1 MMDVCGS
8 ALPANPAALLRMQ
21 FEIAW
26 SLAWYHLET
35 LTTEEC
41 MWRPAP
47 TCLHISQDEAGSW
60 RADWPEREDY
70 DIGPPSI
77 GWTTW
82 HMCFWWRKALAHI
95 RASSEL
101 ERDDIR
107 WPGSAERLRV
117 ELIQCKD
124 EWLEVLNGPAQ
135 TLEAVP
141 ANSWPLPGAS
151 VAAIAAWLN
160 IELAKNA
167 AEVGLIRFLHR
178 VTP

>member
-1 MMDVCGS
+1 MIDASGS
-8 ALPANPAALLRMQ
+8 VSTETVAGFLRMQ

-26 SLAWYHLET
+26 ALAWYHLET

-41 MWRPAP
+41 LWRPAR
-47 TCLHISQDEAGSW
+47 TCLHISQDGSGNW
-60 RADWPEREDY
+60 RADWPAREDY

-82 HMCFWWRKALAHI
+82 HMCYWWKKALAHTGQG
-95 RASSEL
+95 AEP
-101 ERDDIR
+101 EQHDIP
-107 WPGSAERLRV
+107 WPGSAEQLRA
-117 ELIQCKD
+117 ELVARKD
-124 EWLEVLNGPAQ
+124 EWLQVLNGPAE

-151 VAAIAAWLN
+151 VTATAAWLN

-167 AEVGLIRFLHR
+167 AELGLMRFLHR
-178 VTP
+178 VAA